1 MIASLYVPITYKLRI
16 FLVLLMSV
24 NAQQLLVLVERY
36 ASKSLGKLLDDINGI
51 LIAMVFLGVTLC
63 ILRMCKKIPDLNF
76 QVETK
81 ICPTGI
87 ADTADGSPNP
97 RICSSKE
104 CAVIKDQLRELEL
117 QVNILMLCMLCE
129 KYRSKP

>member
-1 MIASLYVPITYKLRI
+1 
-16 FLVLLMSV
+16 MSV
-24 NAQQLLVLVERY
+24 NAQQLLILVERY
-36 ASKSLGKLLDDINGI
+36 ASKSLGKLLNDINGI

-76 QVETK
+76 QLETK

-97 RICSSKE
+97 HVCSNKE
-104 CAVIKDQLRELEL
+104 CALIKDQLRELEL
-117 QVNILMLCMLCE
+117 QVF
-129 KYRSKP
+129 